1 MLLMVMLCL
10 AHKIQDRLTHDPRLP
25 EPWHSPERA
34 WIPLMWLIRAI
45 AVGLSMVLFTP
56 LMQLA
61 LSLP

>member
-1 MLLMVMLCL
+1 MN
-10 AHKIQDRLTHDPRLP
+10 THDTDSI

-34 WIPLMWLIRAI
+34 WAPLMWLIRAI

-61 LSLP
+61 LSLS